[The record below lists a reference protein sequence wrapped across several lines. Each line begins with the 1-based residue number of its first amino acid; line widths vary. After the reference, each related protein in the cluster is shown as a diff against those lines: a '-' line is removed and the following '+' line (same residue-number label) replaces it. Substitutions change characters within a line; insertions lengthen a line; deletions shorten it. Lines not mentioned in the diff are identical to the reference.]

1 MLREQVAVLRERGS
15 SGREVHRGLDFWRVG
30 MKQIIAIVQPFM
42 AEKVLKALAE
52 ASWEALSVQEVK
64 GYGRQKSYLDEYRG
78 SEYATAFLS
87 KVMITLWVED
97 QEVEKAV
104 RTIVR
109 TARTG
114 RQGDGKIFVLP
125 AQAVAERAAAVPDQS
140 QTVCPDRPE
149 PKGFGVE
156 IHPT

>member
-1 MLREQVAVLRERGS
+1 
-15 SGREVHRGLDFWRVG
+15 

-42 AEKVLKALAE
+42 AENVLKALTE
-52 ASWEALSVQEVK
+52 ASWEAVSVREVK

-87 KVMITLWVED
+87 KVMIMLWVED
-97 QEVEKAV
+97 DAVEQV
-104 RTIVR
+104 LRTIVR

-125 AQAVAERAAAVPDQS
+125 VEATAILVPDS
-140 QTVCPDRPE
+140 
-149 PKGFGVE
+149 
-156 IHPT
+156 PTLVSGSS

>member
-1 MLREQVAVLRERGS
+1 
-15 SGREVHRGLDFWRVG
+15 

-42 AEKVLKALAE
+42 AEKVLKALPE
-52 ASWEALSVQEVK
+52 ASWEALSVREVR

-78 SEYATAFLS
+78 SEYAAAFLS
-87 KVMITLWVED
+87 KVMIMVWVED
-97 QEVEKAV
+97 EEVEKVV

-125 AQAVAERAAAVPDQS
+125 IQGIAALDATLEQGRDAFS
-140 QTVCPDRPE
+140 DY
-149 PKGFGVE
+149 
-156 IHPT
+156 

>member
-1 MLREQVAVLRERGS
+1 
-15 SGREVHRGLDFWRVG
+15 

-42 AEKVLKALAE
+42 AEKVLKAIAE
-52 ASWEALSVQEVK
+52 ASWEALSVREVK
-64 GYGRQKSYLDEYRG
+64 GYGRQKSYLDEYLG
-78 SEYATAFLS
+78 SEYAAAFLS

-125 AQAVAERAAAVPDQS
+125 AQAVAERAAAVQNQFQPL
-140 QTVCPDRPE
+140 CPE
-149 PKGFGVE
+149 QAAPKGADVQEALPKFRF
-156 IHPT
+156 